1 MDVEFKFVDE
11 VEVVELR
18 VKSLMLSESW
28 ALVMGNRRKW
38 GIDLIFNCGNGLN
51 MQDAGNDNKY

>member
-11 VEVVELR
+11 VDVVELR

-28 ALVMGNRRKW
+28 ALVMGNRRKLKF
-38 GIDLIFNCGNGLN
+38 I
-51 MQDAGNDNKY
+51 